1 MFYIKTVFTLRAEAR
16 AKQSEKAGRK
26 IVDDF
31 KTALRRTRGG

>member
-1 MFYIKTVFTLRAEAR
+1 MFSIKTVFTERAGAP
-16 AKQSEKAGRK
+16 AKQSGKAGRK

>member
-1 MFYIKTVFTLRAEAR
+1 MFYIKTVFTEIAGAQV
-16 AKQSEKAGRK
+16 KQPEKAGRK

>member
-1 MFYIKTVFTLRAEAR
+1 MFYIKTVFTEIAGAQ

-31 KTALRRTRGG
+31 EIALRGTRGG